1 MRPPCRSEIAEA
13 WASSNR
19 LPAACN
25 AQASQASTLRADS
38 GGRIWYRS
46 ENPLDPGAY
55 TKEPRVRIPTAAAVA
70 ARSAPLRVLKLRVCA
85 PGGPC
90 AGTETIWIAH
100 LHGGREKDRFPR
112 MPPATSDPPARRL
125 RSCSLSVRLNARRW
139 TFSQAPGLTELD
151 STSGATENP
160 FHIWNSRARRT
171 RGAGIQSMCAEYQK
185 PKSRA
190 FGSTASS
197 RATSRARSR
206 FGLIATKPT
215 TGAVCFPLSFCDGK
229 LRWGNA

>member
-25 AQASQASTLRADS
+25 AQASQASTLFADS

-46 ENPLDPGAY
+46 EKPLDPGAY

-70 ARSAPLRVLKLRVCA
+70 ARSAPLRVLKLRVCS

-100 LHGGREKDRFPR
+100 LHGAREKDRFPR
-112 MPPATSDPPARRL
+112 MPPAISDPPARRL
-125 RSCSLSVRLNARRW
+125 RCCSLSVRLNARRW
-139 TFSQAPGLTELD
+139 TFSQVPGLTELD
-151 STSGATENP
+151 STSGATQNP
-160 FHIWNSRARRT
+160 FHIWNSPARRT
-171 RGAGIQSMCAEYQK
+171 MGAGIQSMCGEYQE
-185 PKSRA
+185 PESRA
-190 FGSTASS
+190 FRSTASS
-197 RATSRARSR
+197 LAASRARAS
-206 FGLIATKPT
+206 FGLITLMPT
-215 TGAVCFPLSFCDGK
+215 TNGVFFHMCFCDDPV
-229 LRWGNA
+229 